1 MSLLDK
7 AMDDFYDSRILY
19 DDMKRSNPENMR
31 LTNICYHVQQCIE
44 KVLKR
49 LIELK
54 GEQYPQTH
62 DIGELVLIALSL
74 YKDNNALTETL
85 KVIQTKATMYTSWE
99 VAIK

>member
-31 LTNICYHVQQCIE
+31 LT